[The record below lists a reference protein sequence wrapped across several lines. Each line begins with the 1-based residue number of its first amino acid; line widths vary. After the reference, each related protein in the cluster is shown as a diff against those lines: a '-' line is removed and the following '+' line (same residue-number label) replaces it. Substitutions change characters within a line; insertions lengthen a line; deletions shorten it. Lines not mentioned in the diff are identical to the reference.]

1 MSTVARLK
9 GALIGAPCCSRPRPE
24 RPDGKVIAGG
34 WVQIERGGGNGP
46 GNTAMML
53 TRYR

>member
-1 MSTVARLK
+1 MGRAAVTT
-9 GALIGAPCCSRPRPE
+9 G
-24 RPDGKVIAGG
+24 DGKVVGGG